1 MQKLSLKKFL
11 AILTTLLLMGL
22 VVWAGWFRKENS
34 NSQVATGEKVI
45 SLQATLESAGLPGK
59 EVLKSFASMDS
70 LAPQKTN
77 SGFEIK
83 DSLQNSA
90 SDSTEKNDF
99 KINFPANYKE
109 HINLTLA
116 PNKVITVI
124 DKQASSAE
132 GQLLADQND
141 QKNPAYVEYKLDKR
155 KSIFYAYQKNQI
167 GAQKLKNW
175 ILYQSGN
182 GSESESYQFE
192 NAKIVLDSKNGNA
205 SVAFADK
212 TENPTF
218 ALPLQIPKPF
228 FLDKDGIR
236 TDLAWKLNEAGD
248 TLSVDF
254 SVSPDKYPI
263 VLDPTIIPSQFSI
276 IGAVK
281 MKGAVKFVTNGERTA
296 YVAPSPFAPINT
308 AIPPLFGTTATTGE
322 TVSTAPGV
330 WSATPSATYAYQ
342 WKRSGSAISG
352 ATGSSYVIQAAD
364 AGNTLGVTVTATNSA
379 GSASATSASTGAVVA
394 PGPSTV
400 EYLVVAGGGGGGGA
414 IYAYYDG
421 AGGGGGGFLTSSGYA
436 VSAGSSISVTVGNGG
451 LAGQATTN
459 AAGGNGGNSVFGS
472 ITVMGGGG
480 GGGNSDTGTA
490 GANGGSGGGARVA
503 GSGGL
508 ASQGYRGGDN
518 SVGSAGAGGGGA
530 CGAAANVTK
539 AGFPTSG
546 GSGCP
551 SAITGSLIWY
561 AGGGGGGGFYYNAS
575 GATGGGGAAG
585 VAGTANTGGGGGGMA
600 YDFTNVAGVGNAGGS
615 GIVVIRYPDTY
626 ADAAS
631 TTGSPTFT
639 NTGGYKI
646 YKWINVGS
654 GSITFSSGVGPAIVT
669 STCDATLIAGQTC
682 VFGGLTY
689 GAVTGAD
696 GKIWLDRNLGAPQV
710 AISTTDSLS
719 YGWLYQWGR
728 NTDGHQTMT
737 SSTTST
743 LSSSDT
749 PGHVKFIMAPSSPND
764 WRSGQNNSL
773 WQGVSGTNN
782 PCPSGF
788 RVPTQAEWSTLV
800 SAAGITN
807 PATAL
812 SSTLKL
818 SLSGGRNYYDA
829 SLYYQGTAGYCW
841 SSTVT
846 GSSAYLLSYSSSGV
860 NPANYNN
867 RAFGLP
873 VRCVKN

>member
-1 MQKLSLKKFL
+1 M
-11 AILTTLLLMGL
+11 
-22 VVWAGWFRKENS
+22 
-34 NSQVATGEKVI
+34 
-45 SLQATLESAGLPGK
+45 
-59 EVLKSFASMDS
+59 
-70 LAPQKTN
+70 
-77 SGFEIK
+77 
-83 DSLQNSA
+83 
-90 SDSTEKNDF
+90 
-99 KINFPANYKE
+99 
-109 HINLTLA
+109 
-116 PNKVITVI
+116 
-124 DKQASSAE
+124 
-132 GQLLADQND
+132 
-141 QKNPAYVEYKLDKR
+141 
-155 KSIFYAYQKNQI
+155 
-167 GAQKLKNW
+167 
-175 ILYQSGN
+175 
-182 GSESESYQFE
+182 
-192 NAKIVLDSKNGNA
+192 
-205 SVAFADK
+205 
-212 TENPTF
+212 
-218 ALPLQIPKPF
+218 
-228 FLDKDGIR
+228 
-236 TDLAWKLNEAGD
+236 
-248 TLSVDF
+248 
-254 SVSPDKYPI
+254 
-263 VLDPTIIPSQFSI
+263 
-276 IGAVK
+276 
-281 MKGAVKFVTNGERTA
+281 
-296 YVAPSPFAPINT
+296 
-308 AIPPLFGTTATTGE
+308 
-322 TVSTAPGV
+322 
-330 WSATPSATYAYQ
+330 
-342 WKRSGSAISG
+342 
-352 ATGSSYVIQAAD
+352 
-364 AGNTLGVTVTATNSA
+364 
-379 GSASATSASTGAVVA
+379 
-394 PGPSTV
+394 
-400 EYLVVAGGGGGGGA
+400 VAG
-414 IYAYYDG
+414 
-421 AGGGGGGFLTSSGYA
+421 F
-436 VSAGSSISVTVGNGG
+436 VFRRFHG
-451 LAGQATTN
+451 LAGHRFEGVRLFGAVRQGLK
-459 AAGGNGGNSVFGS
+459 AAEGG
-472 ITVMGGGG
+472 T
-480 GGGNSDTGTA
+480 
-490 GANGGSGGGARVA
+490 GGSA
-503 GSGGL
+503 
-508 ASQGYRGGDN
+508 D
-518 SVGSAGAGGGGA
+518 SAG
-530 CGAAANVTK
+530 K
-539 AGFPTSG
+539 PKLS
-546 GSGCP
+546 P
-551 SAITGSLIWY
+551 I
-561 AGGGGGGGFYYNAS
+561 
-575 GATGGGGAAG
+575 
-585 VAGTANTGGGGGGMA
+585 AGTPNTGGGGGGAA
-600 YDFTNVAGVGNAGGS
+600 YNGLTLASNGGS